1 MLIIMGIWLAAG
13 GAVACLAGFVGI
25 RSARSLRRWGVS
37 TCAMVVPRPRSS
49 EGDAGGQSGATLIQ
63 YSLAGGQVLERHAP
77 RRIRKSAW
85 LSPGQRVL
93 VWYDPADP
101 QNVLISGPAARVA
114 DIAFLSAGI
123 GFILIGAVI
132 AAALGH

>member
-1 MLIIMGIWLAAG
+1 
-13 GAVACLAGFVGI
+13 
-25 RSARSLRRWGVS
+25 
-37 TCAMVVPRPRSS
+37 
-49 EGDAGGQSGATLIQ
+49 
-63 YSLAGGQVLERHAP
+63 
-77 RRIRKSAW
+77 
-85 LSPGQRVL
+85 VL

-101 QNVLISGPAARVA
+101 QNVLVSGPAAGVA